1 MMTKKI
7 LFLSVVA
14 VVFGSSFMFSQ
25 VKFEKEYRLKTADV
39 PKKAL
44 HIVTMWDFK
53 KKVKWYAEES
63 QDGKTVEGKVC
74 HNRHKISLEFK
85 ENGTL
90 IDVEKT
96 VKFSD
101 LEEDIQKNIENT
113 LSKKF
118 KKFRFK
124 KVQIQFIG
132 DESAIYNEI
141 FNIKSRHEKIIP
153 KYEIIVKGK
162 KEKRYQNFEFLFNR
176 TGEIEKELLIK
187 SSDSTNLEF

>member
-1 MMTKKI
+1 MTKKI

-101 LEEDIQKNIENT
+101 LEEDIQKNI
-113 LSKKF
+113 
-118 KKFRFK
+118 
-124 KVQIQFIG
+124 
-132 DESAIYNEI
+132 
-141 FNIKSRHEKIIP
+141 
-153 KYEIIVKGK
+153 
-162 KEKRYQNFEFLFNR
+162 
-176 TGEIEKELLIK
+176 
-187 SSDSTNLEF
+187 

>member
-1 MMTKKI
+1 M
-7 LFLSVVA
+7 
-14 VVFGSSFMFSQ
+14 
-25 VKFEKEYRLKTADV
+25 
-39 PKKAL
+39 
-44 HIVTMWDFK
+44 
-53 KKVKWYAEES
+53 
-63 QDGKTVEGKVC
+63 
-74 HNRHKISLEFK
+74 
-85 ENGTL
+85 
-90 IDVEKT
+90 
-96 VKFSD
+96 
-101 LEEDIQKNIENT
+101 
-113 LSKKF
+113 SKKF